1 MQYDQIVFLS
11 FWLMITDQMFVRIK
25 SWCKKILIFHLWI
38 IFHDKMSQ
46 MKSKSITDDAR
57 KRREK
62 NQKNFQLTIHK
73 NSDELSCRSIGWGWN
88 EFFGSCLHSN
98 AWGHTLEG
106 ERFWNH
112 DVDWGGD
119 TVDRKSKTRFVVYV
133 RGDVGFVD
141 LTKTEHTSTVKHRGW
156 IQSCHNYNSQGCPI
170 NATELGVEL

>member
-98 AWGHTLEG
+98 AWGRTLEG

-133 RGDVGFVD
+133 RGMLV
-141 LTKTEHTSTVKHRGW
+141 SW
-156 IQSCHNYNSQGCPI
+156 ISQKQNTLARSSI
-170 NATELGVEL
+170 EVEYRAVTTTTHKVVLSMLLNWG